1 MWSTIWESIVISEEH
16 LLKEASM
23 ESSKSV
29 NMFTAIASNQIKVR
43 YALGIIDKTDVMHQ
57 IKTATKMTLIV
68 IVKACP
74 LSFFD

>member
-1 MWSTIWESIVISEEH
+1 
-16 LLKEASM
+16 M

-57 IKTATKMTLIV
+57 IKKATKMTLIV

-74 LSFFD
+74 LSFFLTDGLLSFSDRQLLCQL

>member
-1 MWSTIWESIVISEEH
+1 
-16 LLKEASM
+16 M

-43 YALGIIDKTDVMHQ
+43 YALGIIDKTDVMLQ
-57 IKTATKMTLIV
+57 IKKATKMTLIV

>member
-1 MWSTIWESIVISEEH
+1 
-16 LLKEASM
+16 M

>member
-1 MWSTIWESIVISEEH
+1 
-16 LLKEASM
+16 M

-57 IKTATKMTLIV
+57 IKKATKMTLIV

>member
-1 MWSTIWESIVISEEH
+1 
-16 LLKEASM
+16 M

-57 IKTATKMTLIV
+57 IKKSYKNDINCYREGMSFELFLTDGL
-68 IVKACP
+68 
-74 LSFFD
+74 LSFSDRQLLCQL

>member
-1 MWSTIWESIVISEEH
+1 
-16 LLKEASM
+16 M

-43 YALGIIDKTDVMHQ
+43 YALGIIDKTDGDVMHQ
-57 IKTATKMTLIV
+57 IKKATKMTLIV

-74 LSFFD
+74 LSFF

>member
-1 MWSTIWESIVISEEH
+1 
-16 LLKEASM
+16 M

-43 YALGIIDKTDVMHQ
+43 YALGIIDKTDVMLQ
-57 IKTATKMTLIV
+57 IKKATKMTLIV

-74 LSFFD
+74 LSFF